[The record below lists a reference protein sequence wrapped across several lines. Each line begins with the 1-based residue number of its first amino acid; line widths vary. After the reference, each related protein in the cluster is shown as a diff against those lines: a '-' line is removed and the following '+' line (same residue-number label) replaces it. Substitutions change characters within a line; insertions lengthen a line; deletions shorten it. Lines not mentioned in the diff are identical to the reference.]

1 MTKDEWYRQ
10 LFERLDNSK
19 FRSSF
24 HLKQKD
30 IDYINE
36 KGLDTIRQHAA
47 DFIAKREAP
56 AYIANDG
63 KQTPMRGHPV
73 FNLIKTIKGDITKV
87 TDVQAIVN
95 AANNSLLG
103 GGGVDGAIHRAAGPE
118 LLVECRTL
126 HGCETGEAKITKAYN
141 LPCDYVIHTVGPIW
155 NGGRNREEE
164 LLANCYFN
172 SMKLARDNGIRS
184 IAFPSISTGVYSFP
198 VELAAKIAVR
208 TVARFLQENPDSFD
222 LVEWV
227 LFDTQ
232 TESVYEAEVMLYY
245 NIRI

>member
-36 KGLDTIRQHAA
+36 KGLDTIRQHAK

-73 FNLIKTIKGDITKV
+73 FIAQHATATCCRECIRKWHKMHAAWQGTK
-87 TDVQAIVN
+87 
-95 AANNSLLG
+95 SG
-103 GGGVDGAIHRAAGPE
+103 AAG
-118 LLVECRTL
+118 LSCR
-126 HGCETGEAKITKAYN
+126 CNYDMDSK
-141 LPCDYVIHTVGPIW
+141 
-155 NGGRNREEE
+155 RNRK
-164 LLANCYFN
+164 A
-172 SMKLARDNGIRS
+172 G
-184 IAFPSISTGVYSFP
+184 T
-198 VELAAKIAVR
+198 
-208 TVARFLQENPDSFD
+208 
-222 LVEWV
+222 
-227 LFDTQ
+227 
-232 TESVYEAEVMLYY
+232 
-245 NIRI
+245 